1 MNKQLLPFSVA
12 MLLLSV
18 LASAASSLAA
28 PSSTVLVTGVYYDAF
43 VTGEASEA
51 VQLQNVSAS
60 SVTIANWKLSDGEGM
75 VTFPNGAQL
84 SAGQKIW
91 VSKSAVT
98 FWSEFGFLPAYEY
111 GADSDAD
118 VPNMSGS
125 APSLTNAGDQVY
137 LKNDADAVIDAMAYG
152 DAPLGA
158 PDWNGAAVQLYDF
171 GSASAEG
178 QILYRKMQE
187 ADGLP
192 VPDTA

>member
-60 SVTIANWKLSDGEGM
+60 SVTIANWKLSDGEGT

-98 FWSEFGFLPAYEY
+98 FGSEFGFLPAYEY
-111 GADSDAD
+111 GAD
-118 VPNMSGS
+118 
-125 APSLTNAGDQVY
+125 
-137 LKNDADAVIDAMAYG
+137 
-152 DAPLGA
+152 
-158 PDWNGAAVQLYDF
+158 
-171 GSASAEG
+171 
-178 QILYRKMQE
+178 
-187 ADGLP
+187 
-192 VPDTA
+192 